1 MTLQRFLNK
10 FSGDDFLLTVSGWC
24 DELPFCEYEEEKHK
38 DYWNKYKDKKVLSVT
53 LMTSNGKPELNIKI
67 EK

>member
-1 MTLQRFLNK
+1 MTLQSFLNK
-10 FSGDDFLLTVSGWC
+10 FSGGDFLLTVNGWC
-24 DELPFCEYEEEKHK
+24 DELPFCEYEKEKQK
-38 DYWNKYKDKKVLSVT
+38 EYWNKYKDKKVLSVA